1 MYDAFIIARLNSSRL
16 VRKNVMPILDLP
28 MIIHL
33 ANRVR
38 NSEKV
43 NRVIITTSKESTDD
57 ELEEV
62 SKDYGFDC
70 YRGSLDNLMQRITD
84 AALHYESPNIIE
96 ILGDNPL
103 IHASLIDDVINLY
116 ESDSYD
122 YAANI
127 SSDYGDLAA
136 SMQLFSVGLRVQI
149 YKKEAALD
157 HIKYPEYLTNG
168 KHPSAYIFE
177 NSETYKAGYLEA
189 CGRWKFMNKPDLNFA
204 VNYPK
209 NFELNRLIFEEN
221 YPHDNNFNLEK
232 IFEQLDN
239 QPELIELFGAE
250 W

>member
-38 NSEKV
+38 NSEKI
-43 NRVIITTSKESTDD
+43 NRVIITTSTESTDD

-62 SKDYGFDC
+62 SKEYGFDC
-70 YRGSLDNLMQRITD
+70 YRGPLDNLMQRITD
-84 AALHYESPNIIE
+84 AAIHFDSSNIIE

-103 IHASLIDDVINLY
+103 IHSSLIDEVINIY
-116 ESDSYD
+116 QSGNYD

-127 SSDYGDLAA
+127 STDYGELVAG
-136 SMQLFSVGLRVQI
+136 MRLFSVGLRVQI
-149 YKKEAALD
+149 YKKEVAID
-157 HIKYPEYLTNG
+157 HTKYPEYLTNG
-168 KHPSAYIFE
+168 RHPSAYIFE
-177 NSETYKAGYLEA
+177 NPETYKIGYLEA
-189 CGRWKFMNKPDLNFA
+189 SGHWEFMNKPELNFS

-221 YPHDNNFNLEK
+221 YLDDNNFNLEK
-232 IFEQLDN
+232 VFKQLEN
-239 QPELIELFGAE
+239 QPELLELFGAE